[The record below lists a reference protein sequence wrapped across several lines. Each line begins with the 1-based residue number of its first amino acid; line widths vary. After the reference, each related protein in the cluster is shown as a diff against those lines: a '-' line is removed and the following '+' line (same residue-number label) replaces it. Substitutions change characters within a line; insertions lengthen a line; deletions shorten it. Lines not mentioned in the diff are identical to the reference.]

1 MVAGRCPK
9 PGTNGLLQLAELVLT
24 RAEAEEEV
32 AEEVVVAEAEAAEEV
47 AEEVVAAFP
56 AQQRA

>member
-1 MVAGRCPK
+1 M
-9 PGTNGLLQLAELVLT
+9 LQLAELVLT

>member
-9 PGTNGLLQLAELVLT
+9 PGTNGLSQLAELVLT
-24 RAEAEEEV
+24 RAE